1 LTKILLW
8 LALIA
13 NPYSAEMDVIVVYPY
28 AWADISYVSN
38 SPSWVVYS
46 DWRPPGEYDCIIAR
60 SYQNEGD
67 AWEQARK
74 NLKTSRC
81 RKGEYGE

>member
-1 LTKILLW
+1 MVKLLLLW
-8 LALIA
+8 LALS
-13 NPYSAEMDVIVVYPY
+13 NYSAEMDVISVYPY
-28 AWADISYVSN
+28 AWSDVSYAQER
-38 SPSWVVYS
+38 PSWVVYS
-46 DWRPPGEYDCIIAR
+46 DWRPPGEYDCVIAR
-60 SYQNEGD
+60 SYKDEGN